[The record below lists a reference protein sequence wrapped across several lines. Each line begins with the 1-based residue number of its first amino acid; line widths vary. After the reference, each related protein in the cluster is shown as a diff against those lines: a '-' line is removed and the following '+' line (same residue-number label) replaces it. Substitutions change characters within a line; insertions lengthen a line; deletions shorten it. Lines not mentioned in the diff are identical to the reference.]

1 MALYFLSRR
10 GHDAANSIL
19 GRNDDGISAR
29 TAMPQSFLRFVGL
42 AIGAALTLARE
53 PVGTPRLALGRPI
66 DSGNYLTKVSYMLDP
81 IARVRRFNRAVTS
94 EVGALDSSFLGRG
107 RPLGA
112 ARVLSAI
119 GQGRS
124 DVAEI
129 RDYLGLDSGLMS
141 RLLRSLEEEG
151 LIETAVHGEDG
162 RRRVATLTR
171 NGRREF
177 SAYEALSNA
186 RAEALLARHA
196 RPEMLLAA
204 MDMIGSALGVSRAT
218 VMTTDPTSAE
228 ARHCLGEY
236 YGELARRFAQGFD
249 VKRSRDPEA
258 SDMRRPRGAFLM
270 AISDGLPIG
279 CVGLKGTGG
288 ELAEIKR
295 LWVAPSARGLGLG
308 RRLMDAAETAARELG
323 ITVLRLDTNSALPEA
338 SKLYRSSGWREIA
351 RFNDDPYPDLFF
363 EKRL

>member
-1 MALYFLSRR
+1 
-10 GHDAANSIL
+10 
-19 GRNDDGISAR
+19 
-29 TAMPQSFLRFVGL
+29 
-42 AIGAALTLARE
+42 
-53 PVGTPRLALGRPI
+53 
-66 DSGNYLTKVSYMLDP
+66 MLDP
-81 IARVRRFNRAVTS
+81 VSRVRRFNRAVTS

-112 ARVLSAI
+112 ARVLNAI

-124 DVAEI
+124 DIAEI

-151 LIETAVHGEDG
+151 LIETMVHGDDA

-171 NGRREF
+171 AGRREF
-177 SAYEALSNA
+177 KAYDALSNA
-186 RAEALLARHA
+186 QAEALLARHA
-196 RPEMLLAA
+196 RPDALLAA
-204 MDMIGSALGVSRAT
+204 MDMIGSALGVLR
-218 VMTTDPTSAE
+218 TTIQEMEPKSAE
-228 ARHCLGEY
+228 ARFCLGEY
-236 YGELARRFAQGFD
+236 YGELARRFAQGFE
-249 VKRSRDPEA
+249 VARSRDPDA
-258 SDMRRPRGAFLM
+258 SDMRRPRGAFLV

-308 RRLMDAAETAARELG
+308 RRLMDAAETEARELG
-323 ITVLRLDTNSALPEA
+323 IAVLRLDTNSALPEA
-338 SKLYRSSGWREIA
+338 RKLYQSTGWREIA